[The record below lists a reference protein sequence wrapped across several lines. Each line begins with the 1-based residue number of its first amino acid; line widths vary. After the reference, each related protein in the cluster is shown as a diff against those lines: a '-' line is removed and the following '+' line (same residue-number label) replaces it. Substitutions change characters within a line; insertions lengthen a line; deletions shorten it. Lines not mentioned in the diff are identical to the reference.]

1 MAGEGWGGL
10 VSPPGPGGR
19 GCSRCWAGGLLLS
32 LTLALSDNLS
42 GLGPGGDG
50 ASKKLSLNAESLGL
64 SLLSEEAFVSG
75 DGGLVVT

>member
-1 MAGEGWGGL
+1 MSEVLASDWWRDL
-10 VSPPGPGGR
+10 TAASDWSWPPGD
-19 GCSRCWAGGLLLS
+19 SSQLS
-32 LTLALSDNLS
+32 LTLAPSDNLS